1 MAGVGKGMGWVRQLD
16 ATWPPCSSPSQ
27 DVSPDIGVESVK
39 RLLEAVDEWIPD
51 PVREVDKPFLL
62 PVEGIYSIP
71 GRGTVVTGRVERG
84 QMRKGDAA
92 EFVGL
97 KSQIKTTITGEEC
110 LAASWFSLLP
120 PSIRLPS
127 LSSFPPP
134 SDLFPLPSCAPMP
147 VLLCPCRS
155 ADLPSVS
162 GGWGGRRPA
171 GRSCE
176 GCETGEC
183 EEGDGAVCSW
193 HRHFSHAAQGAGM
206 LGTRSYSAIEH
217 GEHHV
222 TSRARCTS

>member
-1 MAGVGKGMGWVRQLD
+1 M
-16 ATWPPCSSPSQ
+16 
-27 DVSPDIGVESVK
+27 ESVK

-134 SDLFPLPSCAPMP
+134 SDLLPFLPVPLCLSSSVPAGLQTFHQSLEAGEAGDQLGALVRGVKRESVKRGMVLCAP
-147 VLLCPCRS
+147 
-155 ADLPSVS
+155 
-162 GGWGGRRPA
+162 
-171 GRSCE
+171 
-176 GCETGEC
+176 
-183 EEGDGAVCSW
+183 
-193 HRHFSHAAQGAGM
+193 
-206 LGTRSYSAIEH
+206 GT
-217 GEHHV
+217 V
-222 TSRARCTS
+222 TSHTQLKGQVCWELVHTRPLSMVSIM